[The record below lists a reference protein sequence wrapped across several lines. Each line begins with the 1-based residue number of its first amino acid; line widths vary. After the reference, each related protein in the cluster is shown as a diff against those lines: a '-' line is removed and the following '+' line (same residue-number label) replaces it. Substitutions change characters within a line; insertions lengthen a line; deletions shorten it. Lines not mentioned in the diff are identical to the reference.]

1 MYVICISF
9 ACPAYFPLCPF
20 SFNKCIRTPVWIYF
34 SIERERVWTPQFSFS
49 GNILY
54 HCCVNGWARSVCVYL
69 SFYQIFLLTVLTFFP
84 FSPFWRNIFSRS
96 VIWVFSSTYL
106 EERKGLVCWWQRHR
120 IQIQIQQYLCQYCAR
135 AVKVFILECGE
146 TKQDR
151 RGRGPRS
158 IPDRYS

>member
-9 ACPAYFPLCPF
+9 AYPAYFPVLCVHFLSINVSKGQYKYASREEKGLKPPI
-20 SFNKCIRTPVWIYF
+20 FNR
-34 SIERERVWTPQFSFS
+34 
-49 GNILY
+49 
-54 HCCVNGWARSVCVYL
+54 WARSVCVYL
-69 SFYQIFLLTVLTFFP
+69 SFYQIFLLTILTFFP

>member
-1 MYVICISF
+1 MYFFCIS
-9 ACPAYFPLCPF
+9 CLLSCSMCPF
-20 SFNKCIRTPVWIYF
+20 SFNKYIKTPVWICF
-34 SIERERVWTPQFSFS
+34 SIERRRVRSPQFSFS
-49 GNILY
+49 VNILY
-54 HCCVNGWARSVCVYL
+54 HCCVDGWARGVCVYL
-69 SFYQIFLLTVLTFFP
+69 SFYQIFILTVLTFFP
-84 FSPFWRNIFSRS
+84 FPPFWRNIFSRS

-106 EERKGLVCWWQRHR
+106 EERKGLVCGWQRHR
-120 IQIQIQQYLCQYCAR
+120 IQIQIQQYLCQYWAR